1 MPVVVRLV
9 PVLLLPPVKLLGVL
23 LWPLSQARVEHG
35 SFICDGMFLMFDN
48 LGDQESELLCPPN
61 SVEQQDLFLRCYFL
75 LLPKFLHVAL
85 MEQEGAI
92 VDFLH
97 VVRCCSLV
105 IFQALGWPGRI
116 FPYLYGYQ

>member
-9 PVLLLPPVKLLGVL
+9 PVLLLPPVELLGVL

-35 SFICDGMFLMFDN
+35 SFIRDGMFLMFDN
-48 LGDQESELLCPPN
+48 LGDQELELLCPPN
-61 SVEQQDLFLRCYFL
+61 SVEQRDLFLRCYFL
-75 LLPKFLHVAL
+75 LLRKFLHVAL

-92 VDFLH
+92 VDSLH
-97 VVRCCSLV
+97 VVRCRSLV
-105 IFQALGWPGRI
+105 IFWVLGWPGRI